1 MLIVFVKAAGLKL
14 PVHPSLNSF
23 IRQQVKDGVRSVA
36 EMERHCKSFVKN
48 QLLAG
53 KSLPSRFNRRYF
65 PTKRDIINIMYA
77 ARLADMYSTVD
88 QENLLAKIEEWSSE
102 QDNHFYFRPYAES
115 DSGTS
120 GDAEDDDVLMQSG
133 GQSGLLLVHQT
144 SWQQRLLQRYGSMC
158 LLDATY
164 KTTRYA
170 VPLFFLCVRTNVD
183 YAVVAT
189 FVTQYEDS
197 SSIAEAMQVLADWNP
212 HWTPQDFMVDFCE
225 PEIMAME
232 RVFAGNCSDN
242 VCMLL
247 DCIRPCTVLYLARFA
262 CRSTYIL
269 RYSCLLSLFLTDVHV
284 IVMLC
289 NLL

>member
-1 MLIVFVKAAGLKL
+1 MFVYVSWDVVCTLILVYVKAAGLKL
-14 PVHPSLNSF
+14 AVHPSLKSF
-23 IRQQVKDGVRSVA
+23 IRQQVKDSVRSMA

-53 KSLPSRFNRRYF
+53 KSLPSRVFNRRYF
-65 PTKRDIINIMYA
+65 PTRRDIINITYA
-77 ARLADMYSTVD
+77 ARLADMHSTVD
-88 QENLLAKIEEWSSE
+88 QENLLVKIADWSSE
-102 QDNHFYFRPYAES
+102 AEQDSQFYFRPYTES

-120 GDAEDDDVLMQSG
+120 CDAEDDDVVIQSG
-133 GQSGLLLVHQT
+133 GRSGLLLVHQT

-197 SSIAEAMQVLADWNP
+197 SSIAEALQVVADWNP
-212 HWTPQDFMVDFCE
+212 LWTPQDFMVDFCE
-225 PEIMAME
+225 PEIMALE
-232 RVFAGNCSDN
+232 RVFTGTVIAVTVFSC
-242 VCMLL
+242 C
-247 DCIRPCTVLYLARFA
+247 RPTYRRMAVLF
-262 CRSTYIL
+262 
-269 RYSCLLSLFLTDVHV
+269 
-284 IVMLC
+284 
-289 NLL
+289 